1 MNDTV
6 VVVVTLIKKGRAEV
20 IMMVYVLT
28 FNEDMM
34 VTVGGKIDAWE
45 RRKEIERI
53 KSRDQAGLT
62 LTSNEHT
69 LELNTRP
76 VCYI

>member
-34 VTVGGKIDAWE
+34 VTVGGKIDA
-45 RRKEIERI
+45 
-53 KSRDQAGLT
+53 
-62 LTSNEHT
+62 
-69 LELNTRP
+69 
-76 VCYI
+76 